1 MIQIASPQIGKE
13 EREAVDRVLRSGII
27 AQGPE
32 VAKFEEEFAKVCGVK
47 YAVAACNGTT
57 AGHLVMLASGIGPG
71 DEVITTPFTFF
82 ATASVVMMAGAKPV
96 FVDVEDDGFCLDPK
110 KVESAITD
118 KTKAIHPVHLY
129 GELADMPSFI
139 EIAEKHNL
147 LLIEDSAQAHCANSW
162 EGNAGSFGKAG
173 WFSFYPTKNMTT
185 SEGGI
190 ITTNDEEFANKC
202 KIIRAHG
209 MSAQYQHTEFG
220 YNYRMTDIS
229 AAIGREQLKKLPN
242 FNLRRREI
250 AEMYNSELSDLV
262 ITPKNRRGHVF
273 HQYTIRSS
281 ARDELRDFLMN
292 REINTGIYYPSL
304 LYNYQ
309 SMAAYQ
315 SSCPN
320 AENLINEVLSLP
332 VHPALSNSDVFEVI
346 SSIKAFFE

>member
-32 VAKFEEEFAKVCGVK
+32 VAEFEKEFANLCGVK

-82 ATASVVMMAGAKPV
+82 ATASVVIMAGAKPV
-96 FVDVEDDGFCLDPK
+96 FVDVEEDGFCLDPS
-110 KVESAITD
+110 KVEAAITD

-129 GELADMPSFI
+129 GELADMPSFM
-139 EIAEKHNL
+139 EITKRNNL
-147 LLIEDSAQAHCANSW
+147 LLIEDSAQAHSANSW
-162 EGNAGSFGKAG
+162 DGNAGSFGKAG

-190 ITTNDEEFANKC
+190 ITTNDEDFANKC

-220 YNYRMTDIS
+220 YNYRMTDVS

-242 FNLRRREI
+242 FNARRREI
-250 AEMYNSELSDLV
+250 AEIYNSELSGLV
-262 ITPKNRRGHVF
+262 TTPKNRRGHVF
-273 HQYTIRSS
+273 HQYTIRSDK
-281 ARDELRDFLMN
+281 RDELRKFLLE
-292 REINTGIYYPSL
+292 RKINTGIYYPSL
-304 LYNYQ
+304 LYTYP
-309 SMAAYQ
+309 SMKEYQ

-320 AENLINEVLSLP
+320 AEILVKEVLSLP
-332 VHPALSNSDVFEVI
+332 VHPALSDSDVFEVI
-346 SSIKAFFE
+346 SSIKAFFD